1 MITDKLFNE
10 FQKLSDENQQ
20 RVLDFVELLI
30 NQQGKVLNNTSEES
44 DLETLGSDQKEEKEI
59 FWEEVLKIM
68 KQQIIQP
75 IFDKWIKSS
84 IPLSLSETTFVIGA
98 ENDFIKE
105 WLEVRYSDSFR
116 RAVRLVIDRNVEI
129 KFVVIEQHVRL
140 VGR

>member
-1 MITDKLFNE
+1 VITDKLFNE